1 MAKIDTKGLFDDLAT
16 TSPAQKPSTFTGYF
30 DDVQSNAVDQK
41 LGITIPETNFA
52 KVNRYKAEAEEAEK
66 ASKKANSLGT
76 LAVETVKGLPKAAF
90 NIADQVVRDPVNS
103 AYQAALGLA
112 NGLTL
117 GATDW
122 MQRKA
127 FISEAKKSGMDE
139 KTASSMAESILRPS
153 DPELAA
159 IRGGADFAGVVVPY
173 AGAEKLMMSGLKYAA
188 PAFVMKYGKAA
199 KLLADIGVFNT
210 VGQVNESFK
219 PEDERDRSTRAL
231 IDTGAAA
238 TFFLGGEVFR
248 ALRGTKFKSPFGV
261 APVQGAA
268 PTSEK
273 QIVDD
278 VSKNLLAQVKYNN
291 KDLGAILSKVDVSGA
306 QTLDDLARAYTEAVP
321 VAMRTPENLAHI
333 NNWIQTGHT
342 MIKEYADRALTAT
355 PGATGLEG
363 SATKS
368 FFEDGVTYSA
378 ADLKKL
384 RGDAK
389 TAVTIKT
396 GAPAEKAGVEATE
409 KTAVD
414 AAAKGKDVT
423 VITNDLPALQNYIK
437 GSNDITYK
445 KITTLGVDA
454 NGEKIL
460 ARHEFNPKTGEHIIY
475 STDDATA
482 STLAHELGHYFDKS
496 LTESTDGLARL
507 LPQFEK
513 YRVEIE
519 DTLGSL
525 AVQRLG
531 GEATGKQISAE
542 VRSIANSIVKEA
554 EALSALRR
562 SGTAAGTP
570 SENFADAVSEIL
582 TKASAREQAPV
593 LTQLIRNA
601 QENGTAEIIGK
612 AVGKEIKI
620 PKSFTAP
627 KEAPLAPKVEAPK
640 KFDIVQDKALGRVA
654 VPRVGDEVSVNG
666 KNVVIKKITQTK
678 DGEFRLSTYDSVTRK
693 RASVPLSKVDNIGT
707 LQGMAKNAQPK
718 TRVLVVKPTRE
729 GKIKEVTKQLDR
741 TPTGKVPDTIP
752 MRAEKITADQE
763 TETFLNTKVLPKITG
778 KERIGKSNED
788 IVTRS
793 LSSKMTEKEWNNILN
808 ERVGNL
814 AEDVTKAK
822 RIINDRVQGLRDN
835 LAGRDISALSGSELK
850 EITMDYEKLVE
861 TVEVFAGVRTELS
874 NAFRS
879 LGIEVVPGE
888 NDVLRGVVEQMQRVL
903 GKEGDNFTFLQK
915 ALKLRENDAVD
926 KYFSIWYPAI
936 LSGPK
941 TTARNLVGTGTQL
954 ITETLSQLFTKEGR
968 TSFTDRVGA
977 MVGASKEAWNRSK
990 DILSGKEKIV
1000 SKFNDAPPLREP
1012 DFKGKFAFLNNVQY
1026 VGRFLDAQDA
1036 YFSSIAKE
1044 GEIAALRK
1052 GEYTYGLTDKEIIK
1066 ELNDSV
1072 ASAYSQRVTYRNPFD
1087 KTIVGETGRFVTA
1100 LKQSDIQALKAVS
1113 NFLIP
1118 FVRTIANVTDRKID
1132 YIPILNMARVAKN
1145 GKFIQ
1150 TRAVKIVANA
1160 GLRGAEA
1167 ERVTQIV
1174 AQRLQHQQ
1182 LGKMYMGMTVLAGML
1197 PMAMAGRI
1205 TGAGP
1210 KNKNE
1215 RDTLMLKG
1223 WRPQSLIL
1231 PGGVVLPY
1239 QNLGPLAGILSLMG
1253 NIHDGIKYDGAD
1265 DSSVMDL
1272 VGVGIQKFMT
1282 GELDQSFMAGF
1293 SNIYDMLSPYSYR
1306 PASDI
1311 MRDMAAS
1318 AIPIPAAWTQTKD
1331 ILFPQRFEARS
1342 FEESILNKV
1351 GFTSGLEPK
1360 LDAFGKPMYA
1370 DMIWGLTPRVLNT
1383 DDPVLNWMDENE
1395 IFIGKPNRKQ
1405 TIKGRAGAERDMTPE
1420 EYTQYLG
1427 TTGTAIYD
1435 KINSYIDSGRL
1446 ERYNQEQKKK
1456 IIEGIVRDVR
1466 EKVKGDITF

>member
-1 MAKIDTKGLFDDLAT
+1 MAKIDTKGLFDDLAGAP
-16 TSPAQKPSTFTGYF
+16 PAQKPSTFTGYF

-52 KVNRYKAEAEEAEK
+52 KVNRYKADAAEAEA

-127 FISEAKKSGMDE
+127 FINEAKKSGMDE
-139 KTASSMAESILRPS
+139 KTASSMAESILRPT

-159 IRGGADFAGVVVPY
+159 IRGGADFAGIVVPY
-173 AGAEKLMMSGLKYAA
+173 AGAEKLIAGGLKYAA
-188 PAFVMKYGKAA
+188 PGFVMKYGKAS
-199 KLLADIGVFNT
+199 KLLADIGVFNAA
-210 VGQVNESFK
+210 GQVNESFK
-219 PEDERDRSTRAL
+219 PADERDRATRAL

-248 ALRGTKFKSPFGV
+248 ALRGTKFGKPAAVSPI
-261 APVQGAA
+261 QGAT
-268 PTSEK
+268 PVSEK
-273 QIVDD
+273 EIVTD
-278 VSKNLLAQVKYNN
+278 VSKNLLDQVKYNN
-291 KDLGAILSKVDVSGA
+291 KDLGGILSKVDVSGA
-306 QTLDDLARAYTEAVP
+306 NTIDDLARIYTDAVP
-321 VAMRTPENLAHI
+321 VPMRTPENLAHI
-333 NNWIQTGHT
+333 NNWIATGRT
-342 MIKEYADRALTAT
+342 MVKEYADRALQAT
-355 PGATGLEG
+355 PGATGAEG
-363 SATKS
+363 AVTKS

-378 ADLKKL
+378 ADIKKL

-389 TAVTIKT
+389 TAVTIKV
-396 GAPAEKAGVEATE
+396 GAKDAVEGGDKAVA
-409 KTAVD
+409 
-414 AAAKGKDVT
+414 GKDVT

-475 STDDATA
+475 STDETTA

-542 VRSIANSIVKEA
+542 VRSIAQSIAKEA

-582 TKASAREQAPV
+582 TKTSAREQAPV

-612 AVGKEIKI
+612 ALGKEIKI
-620 PKSFTAP
+620 SKSFTAP
-627 KEAPLAPKVEAPK
+627 KEAPAAPKVEAPK
-640 KFDIVQDKALGRVA
+640 KFDIVQDNTLGRIA
-654 VPRVGDEVSVNG
+654 IPRIGDEVSVNG
-666 KNVVIKKITQTK
+666 KNVLIKKITQTK
-678 DGEFRLSTYDSVTRK
+678 EGDYRLSTYDRVTKK
-693 RASVPLSKVDNIGT
+693 RASIPLSKVDNVGT
-707 LQGMAKNAQPK
+707 LQGMAKNAKPA
-718 TRVLVVKPTRE
+718 TRVLTVKPTND
-729 GKIKEVTKQLDR
+729 GKVKEVVKQLDR

-763 TETFLNTKVLPKITG
+763 TELFLNTKVLPKITG

-788 IVTRS
+788 ITTRS

-814 AEDVTKAK
+814 AEDVVKAK
-822 RIINDRVQGLRDN
+822 RIINDRVQGLRDT

-903 GKEGDNFTFLQK
+903 GKEGDDFTFLQK
-915 ALKLRENDAVD
+915 ALKLRENDVVD

-954 ITETLSQLFTKEGR
+954 VTETLSQLFTKEGR

-977 MVGASKEAWNRSK
+977 MVGSSKEAWNRSK
-990 DILSGKEKIV
+990 AIFRGEEKIM
-1000 SKFNDAPPLREP
+1000 SKFNEAPPLREP
-1012 DFKGKFAFLNNVQY
+1012 DFKGKFAFINNVQY

-1036 YFSSIAKE
+1036 YFSTIAKE

-1052 GEYTYGLTDKEIIK
+1052 GEYTYGLTDTEVIK

-1072 ASAYSQRVTYRNPFD
+1072 ATAYSQRVTYRNPFD
-1087 KTIVGETGRFVTA
+1087 KTVVGETGRFVTA

-1132 YIPILNMARVAKN
+1132 YIPILNMARVIKN

-1174 AQRLQHQQ
+1174 AERLQQQQ
-1182 LGKMYMGMTVLAGML
+1182 LGKMYMGLTVVAGML

-1215 RDTLMLKG
+1215 RDTLMLQG

-1239 QNLGPLAGILSLMG
+1239 QNLGPLAGTLSLMG

-1265 DSSVMDL
+1265 DSSIMDL

-1311 MRDMAAS
+1311 MKDMAAS

-1331 ILFPQRFEARS
+1331 IIFPQRFEART

-1427 TTGTAIYD
+1427 STGTAIYD
-1435 KINSYIDSGRL
+1435 KIDSYINGGRF
-1446 ERYNQEQKKK
+1446 ERYNQEQRKK

-1466 EKVKGDITF
+1466 DKVKGDITF